1 MLRLCTIK
9 IDYMESLKA
18 QLLKLFGY
26 FGRIVV
32 IDLLLVVVAFG
43 EANALTID
51 EVDGWYEFYFH

>member
-43 EANALTID
+43 EANALI
-51 EVDGWYEFYFH
+51 